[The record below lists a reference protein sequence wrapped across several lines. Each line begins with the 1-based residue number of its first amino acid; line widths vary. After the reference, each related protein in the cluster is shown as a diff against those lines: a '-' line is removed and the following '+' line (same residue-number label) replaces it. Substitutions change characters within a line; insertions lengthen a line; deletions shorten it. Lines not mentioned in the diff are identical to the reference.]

1 MFLTDAEANFGK
13 LLQGDV
19 VKDVPLVATLA
30 LDRVQAIGP
39 TAWAYAGALK
49 SGNCVVLSHSCEI
62 AIENGEKVTS
72 CILAPIRKADGA
84 TTPELFEVLRRN
96 EVKEGESNFIKYFY
110 IPTHDKLDYPNGTLV
125 DLSKLFSVRK
135 TSIDQLIGNKILEM
149 STESRILFGKK
160 LALYFYRG
168 PSDL

>member
-1 MFLTDAEANFGK
+1 MFLTDAEANFGR

-19 VKDVPLVATLA
+19 IKDVPLVSTLA
-30 LDRVQAIGP
+30 LDRVQAVGQS
-39 TAWAYAGALK
+39 AWAYNGSLK
-49 SGNCVVLSHSCEI
+49 TGYCAVLSHSCEI

-84 TTPELFEVLRRN
+84 TTPELFEILRRN
-96 EVKEGESNFIKYFY
+96 EVKEGQSNFIKYFY
-110 IPTHDKLDYPNGTLV
+110 IPMHEKLDYPRGSLV

-135 TSIDQLIGNKILEM
+135 TSIEQLINGKILEM
-149 STESRILFGKK
+149 TDDNRVLFARK

-168 PSDL
+168 P